1 MPPTQSNRHTGWDP
15 WHITDDMLLR
25 PRTNHPKMYRE
36 PQKTLNCQSNPEE
49 HRPSRRHNPCCCLD
63 VRHYGKAAVIRTV
76 WDWYKLRHTDQ
87 WNGTETQKETQTP
100 AVNWYSTKVVRI
112 DNGEKT
118 VSSASGAGKTGHL
131 HVNRWN
137 WNAPSH
143 HAHKETQDGLN
154 LNH

>member
-15 WHITDDMLLR
+15 CHITDDMLLR

-49 HRPSRRHNPCCCLD
+49 HRPSRRHNSSCCLD
-63 VRHYGKAAVIRTV
+63 VRHYGKAEVIRTV
-76 WDWYKLRHTDQ
+76 WDWYKHRHPDQ
-87 WNGTETQKETQTP
+87 WNGTESPERNPDTCSQLVFDKGGKNRQRGEDSLFSKRCWENWTP
-100 AVNWYSTKVVRI
+100 ARESMKL
-112 DNGEKT
+112 EC
-118 VSSASGAGKTGHL
+118 S
-131 HVNRWN
+131 
-137 WNAPSH
+137 SH